1 MKALKKVWHEE
12 EGMEALQV
20 VLIIAVAALVLAFLY
35 KTFGGS
41 GSDDGT
47 KTTVSE
53 NETVVS
59 WFNARVDSIFKWD

>member
-1 MKALKKVWHEE
+1 MNALKKVWHEE

-47 KTTVSE
+47 NTTVSE

-59 WFNARVDSIFKWD
+59 